1 MINFQLPNSLQCLCL
16 LFQSLKI
23 DQFTEL
29 QSIVH
34 RSTRAFIEIKEN
46 FLPPTVG
53 GGAGIAISVTGAAV
67 GGGGGGPANS
77 STATDVLLLSSLF
90 SALVNQ
96 FTVLAD
102 IHAIMA
108 RAVHKSVERNSPG
121 EVVRIDKNEI
131 WAKVQTVVQLMLTD
145 YLDFSHETSI
155 HQPTSAQYSEPTSD
169 INSFFVRR
177 KMVRPKKVSL
187 FKFEASSTGLSLNDF
202 YREKNRK
209 EHEGAADASGPTPG
223 TSHLLRTAEDNPL
236 LCSPNPHNITP
247 IYSSLMSFI
256 DVIER
261 ALRCEPG

>member
-1 MINFQLPNSLQCLCL
+1 M
-16 LFQSLKI
+16 
-23 DQFTEL
+23 
-29 QSIVH
+29 
-34 RSTRAFIEIKEN
+34 
-46 FLPPTVG
+46 G
-53 GGAGIAISVTGAAV
+53 GGAGIAISVTGAV
-67 GGGGGGPANS
+67 GGSGGHANS
-77 STATDVLLLSSLF
+77 SNVNDVLLLSSLF
-90 SALVNQ
+90 STLVNQ

-108 RAVHKSVERNSPG
+108 RAVHLSVERNSPG
-121 EVVRIDKNEI
+121 EVVRLDKNEI

-209 EHEGAADASGPTPG
+209 EHEGAAADATGPTPG

-261 ALRCEPG
+261 ALRCEPGYVYRNFFRKIAIEASWS